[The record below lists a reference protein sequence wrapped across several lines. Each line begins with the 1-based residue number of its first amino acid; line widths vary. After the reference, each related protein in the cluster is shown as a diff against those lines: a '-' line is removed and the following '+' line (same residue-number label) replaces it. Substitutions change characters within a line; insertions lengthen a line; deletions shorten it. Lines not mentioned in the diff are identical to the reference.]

1 VVPDEKVSLAGFTW
15 EINMGT
21 VVANQKA
28 TLFQLVDGNKQFRVP
43 IYQRSYS
50 WRQEHCSRLL
60 EDIKDIANAPD
71 GTSHFLGS
79 VVYVAEGN
87 HMVAGVNSFL
97 VIDGQQRLTTLSL
110 LLLALRKLAKDS
122 TDFGIKPQT
131 LGNRWLF
138 NSDEDEADD
147 RYLKLLLTRSD
158 KATYRKLCL
167 GIPLSPE
174 DDNRVRAN
182 FEYFDTVLSG
192 GRIDPKKI
200 YAGIQRLQLV
210 YICLELGKDNPQL
223 IFESMNSTGLDLAQA
238 DLIRN
243 FVLMG
248 LPKILQDKIYNL
260 HWFPMEQRFG
270 QQYRDR
276 FDSFMRTYLTVRM
289 GTIPREG
296 EVYAAFK
303 KHVASLP
310 VMDDGCNNHL
320 MERVAADLQK
330 QADFYASIVFG
341 KESDPDLRTAFH
353 DFSTLRADVAHPFFL
368 RLYSDWKAG
377 FLSREELLILVRLT
391 ESYVFRR
398 FLCGIPTNSMNN
410 TFANLEKGID
420 KQRYFRSAQ
429 AALLRLDSYRRF
441 PRDAE
446 VTQILADRDVYNSP
460 RCAYLLERLENSY
473 LPKEPIKASNYTTEH
488 VMPQTL
494 SLEWKTVLGENAEA
508 IYQRYLHTLGNLT
521 LTGYNSEL
529 SCRSFQDKLALEEG
543 GFLSSPLALNK
554 FIRQQ
559 TSWGSVQMVARGQ
572 MLAER
577 VCQVWPFPDNSV
589 LGEFVETT
597 ESEAGSYTL
606 DGYDYLSG
614 TMLDLY
620 NIFEERVL
628 ALHPSVRRACKKLYI
643 AFKLD
648 TNFVDVV
655 PQASRLRLALNM
667 DFDEMDD
674 PKGWCKDVTGLGR
687 WGNGNVEVGLSE
699 LGQLDYILGLVEQSL
714 NTQLQE

>member
-1 VVPDEKVSLAGFTW
+1 MEA
-15 EINMGT
+15 
-21 VVANQKA
+21 QKT
-28 TLFQLVDGNKQFRVP
+28 TLFHLVDGNKQFRVP
-43 IYQRSYS
+43 IYQRAYS
-50 WRQEHCSRLL
+50 WRQEQCSRLL
-60 EDIKDIANAPD
+60 EDIKEIANAPD

-110 LLLALRKLAKDS
+110 LLLALRKLAMDS
-122 TDFGIKPQT
+122 TDVGIKPQT

-138 NSDEDEADD
+138 NSDEELSDD

-158 KATYRKLCL
+158 KTTYRKICL
-167 GIPLSPE
+167 GIPLGPE

-182 FEYFDTVLSG
+182 YEYFDAMLSG
-192 GRIDPKKI
+192 GRTDPKTV

-243 FVLMG
+243 YVLMG
-248 LPKILQDKIYNL
+248 LPKMLQDKIYDL
-260 HWFPMEQRFG
+260 YWFPMEQRFG

-276 FDSFMRTYLTVRM
+276 FDSFMRTYLTIRM
-289 GTIPREG
+289 GAIPREG

-303 KHVASLP
+303 KHVVSLP
-310 VMDDGCNNHL
+310 AAEGESEAHL
-320 MERVAADLQK
+320 MERVAADLQE
-330 QADFYASIVFG
+330 QAGFYASIVFG
-341 KESDPDLRTAFH
+341 KEADPELRSAFH
-353 DFSTLRADVAHPFFL
+353 EFSTLRADVAHPFFL
-368 RLYSDWKAG
+368 ELYSDWKAG
-377 FLSREELLILVRLT
+377 VLSREELLNLVRLT

-410 TFANLEKGID
+410 TFAKLASGID
-420 KQRYFRSAQ
+420 KKRYFRSAQ
-429 AALLRLDSYRRF
+429 AALLKLGNYRRF
-441 PRDAE
+441 PGDTE
-446 VTQILADRDVYNSP
+446 VSQILADRDVYNSP

-473 LPKEPIKASNYTTEH
+473 HSKEPVKATNYTIEH
-488 VMPQTL
+488 VMPQAL
-494 SLEWKTVLGENAEA
+494 SPEWKAALGENAE
-508 IYQRYLHTLGNLT
+508 IIHQRHLHNLGNLT

-529 SCRSFQDKLALEEG
+529 SRRPFKDKLELEEG
-543 GFLSSPLALNK
+543 GFSTSPLALNK
-554 FIRQQ
+554 YIRQQ
-559 TSWGSVQMVARGQ
+559 TSWGEDQMVVRGQ
-572 MLAER
+572 MLAVR
-577 VCQVWPFPDNSV
+577 VCHVWPYPDDTV
-589 LGEFVETT
+589 LEEFVEVT
-597 ESEAGSYTL
+597 ELEAETYTM
-606 DGYDYLSG
+606 DSYDYLSG
-614 TMLDLY
+614 AMLELY
-620 NIFEERVL
+620 KSFEERVL

-643 AFKLD
+643 AFKLE

-655 PQASRLRLALNM
+655 PQASRLRLSLNM
-667 DFDEMDD
+667 TFDEVDD

-714 NTQLQE
+714 STQLQE